1 MRIGQSTDIHR
12 LKEGRRLILGG
23 VEIPFEKGCDGH
35 SDGDA
40 LLHAIIEAIFGAMGL
55 NDIGTHFPDNDDAY
69 KDISSLL
76 LLEKCK
82 DIMEENG
89 YRIVN
94 IDSLIILE
102 KPKLREYISKMR
114 ETIAAIL
121 GIDETQIN
129 VKATTS
135 ETMGFIGNGEGVM
148 AQAVVL
154 LEEK

>member
-135 ETMGFIGNGEGVM
+135 EAMGFIGNGEGVM

>member
-114 ETIAAIL
+114 ETIAAVL

-135 ETMGFIGNGEGVM
+135 EAMGFIGNGDGVM

>member
-82 DIMEENG
+82 AIMEENG
-89 YRIVN
+89 YGIVN

-114 ETIAAIL
+114 QTIAAVL

-135 ETMGFIGNGEGVM
+135 EAMGFIGNGDGVM